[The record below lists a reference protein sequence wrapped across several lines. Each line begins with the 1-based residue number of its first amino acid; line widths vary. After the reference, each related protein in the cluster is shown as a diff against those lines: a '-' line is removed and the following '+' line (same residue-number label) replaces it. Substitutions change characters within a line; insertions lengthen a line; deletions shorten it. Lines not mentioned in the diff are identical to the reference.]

1 MKIVLRID
9 GEDKTF
15 LNDFVEA
22 IIFRNA
28 LKLNK
33 EFSKGV
39 DLSDPLTFDKLVDFV
54 VSAFDHKFSVDEVW
68 KGLPV
73 RQLQSEATR
82 IFNEVLNMGGLEL
95 EANVGETTVEDEG
108 NEAGK

>member
-15 LNDFVEA
+15 SNDFVEA

-33 EFSKGV
+33 KFSEGV
-39 DLSDPLTFDKLVDFV
+39 DIADESTFDTIVDFV
-54 VSAFDHKFSVDEVW
+54 VSAFGNKFGVDDVW
-68 KGLPV
+68 KGLSV
-73 RQLQSEATR
+73 QNLQTETMR
-82 IFNEVLNMGGLEL
+82 IYNEVLNMGGLEIG
-95 EANVGETTVEDEG
+95 AVNKDATGDEG

>member
-33 EFSKGV
+33 KFSEGV
-39 DLSDPLTFDKLVDFV
+39 DLGDASTFDMLVDFL
-54 VSAFDHKFSVDEVW
+54 VSAFGQKFSVDEVW

-73 RQLQSEATR
+73 NKLQSETTR
-82 IFNEVLNMGGLEL
+82 IFNEVLNMGGLTL
-95 EANVGETTVEDEG
+95 GANGGEDATSEEG